1 MGLWSAGRCCWCP
14 TLTVSCCCI
23 AHAVFWSRRC
33 RGNVRD
39 HLCACA
45 FPLDRLALYGLIVAL
60 ILSGKTTTAG
70 C

>member
-1 MGLWSAGRCCWCP
+1 MPCFGHNL
-14 TLTVSCCCI
+14 
-23 AHAVFWSRRC
+23 AVGTC
-33 RGNVRD
+33 VITCV
-39 HLCACA
+39 LVP